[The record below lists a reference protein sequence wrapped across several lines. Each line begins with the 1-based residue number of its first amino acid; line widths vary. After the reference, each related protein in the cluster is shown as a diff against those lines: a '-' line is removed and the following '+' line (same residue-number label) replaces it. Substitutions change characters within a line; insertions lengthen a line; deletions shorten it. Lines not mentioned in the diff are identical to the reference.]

1 MRTTPVLTAPRPETS
16 PPAPSAPAPWTPA
29 RTAWLSAGA
38 AAVVGAVLLAAAGG
52 AVHLVDEQR
61 RDGAYLTSDAVRV
74 DSTGHAVT
82 VEDIDL
88 DGLGGDWLLGTA
100 RVRAT
105 GASGAPV
112 FIGVAPTE
120 DVADYLD
127 GVAHS
132 TATELDD
139 PAYTQHPGTA
149 PGEAPTESDI
159 WTAQASGTG
168 TQSMTWKPSGGNWTV
183 VVMNA
188 DGSAGVDARTD
199 VGATVPIVDTLVHWL
214 LALSALLAVGGG
226 LVLRFLQVSARRR
239 SAGAR

>member
-1 MRTTPVLTAPRPETS
+1 M
-16 PPAPSAPAPWTPA
+16 
-29 RTAWLSAGA
+29 
-38 AAVVGAVLLAAAGG
+38 
-52 AVHLVDEQR
+52 
-61 RDGAYLTSDAVRV
+61 
-74 DSTGHAVT
+74 
-82 VEDIDL
+82 
-88 DGLGGDWLLGTA
+88 
-100 RVRAT
+100 
-105 GASGAPV
+105 
-112 FIGVAPTE
+112 
-120 DVADYLD
+120 ADYLD

-139 PAYTQHPGTA
+139 PAYTEHPGTA
-149 PGEAPTESDI
+149 PGEAPTDSDI

>member
-16 PPAPSAPAPWTPA
+16 PPAPAAPAPWTPA
-29 RTAWLSAGA
+29 RSAWLASGA
-38 AAVVGAVLLAAAGG
+38 AGIVGAVLLAATGG

-61 RDGAYLTSDAVRV
+61 RDGAYLTSDTVRV
-74 DSTGHAVT
+74 DSAGHAVT

-139 PAYTQHPGTA
+139 PAYTEHPGTA